1 MIGITN
7 TLCSILSDLALTFGF
22 LLIVYLCSASAS
34 INVMSNLI
42 PENKC
47 RPKVDY
53 FYNNLLQ
60 MTYGPMHL
68 QKTYLTSIHRM
79 LQYFSISLCCRL
91 GYDLLSNCNND
102 LLLMILRNSLL
113 GHLESLS
120 KPRAHQINLSKQSL
134 LLNYYS

>member
-1 MIGITN
+1 MNYLVPLFTAIMSYDWDNQHFVLYIIRFGLNLWFLIDSVPLLCLGIYQCKN
-7 TLCSILSDLALTFGF
+7 FRF
-22 LLIVYLCSASAS
+22 
-34 INVMSNLI
+34 MSNLI

-102 LLLMILRNSLL
+102 L
-113 GHLESLS
+113 
-120 KPRAHQINLSKQSL
+120 
-134 LLNYYS
+134 